1 MMALQFSGVL
11 LDLDGLLLD
20 TERLQFEVGPAVL
33 KGMGFDVAPS
43 FFQALVGVDRATGAR
58 MISKELGGD
67 IDGAA
72 LDRAWNE
79 AMDERM
85 RDAIPLRPGVH
96 DFLDML
102 DEQQLPRAI
111 ATNSETDRAKWK
123 LQHAGLLHRMN
134 AVIGVDMVKR
144 GKPAPDIYIMAAETL
159 GLRPEQCVA
168 LDDSDLGVRAAID
181 AGVGKVIQIP
191 DMVMSRDLYAHHQA
205 GSLQEARAIMG
216 F

>member
-1 MMALQFSGVL
+1 MALQFSGVL

-20 TERLQFEVGPAVL
+20 TERLQLEVGPAVL
-33 KGMGFDVAPS
+33 KGMGFEVEPT
-43 FFQALVGVDRATGAR
+43 FFHALVGVDRATGAQ
-58 MISKELGGD
+58 MINRELGGD

-85 RDAIPLRPGVH
+85 RDAIPLRPGVNE
-96 DFLDML
+96 FLDML

-111 ATNSETDRAKWK
+111 ATNSDTARAKWK
-123 LQHAGLLHRMN
+123 LQHADLLHRMN
-134 AVIGVDMVKR
+134 AVVGVDMVKR
-144 GKPAPDIYIMAAETL
+144 GKPAPDVYIMAAETL

-168 LDDSDLGVRAAID
+168 LDDSDLGVRAAMD
-181 AGVGKVIQIP
+181 AGVAKVIQIP
-191 DMVMSRDLYAHHQA
+191 DMVKSRDLYAHHQA
-205 GSLQEARAIMG
+205 GSLHEARSLMG

>member
-1 MMALQFSGVL
+1 MALQFSGVL

-33 KGMGFDVAPS
+33 KGMGFEVAPT
-43 FFQALVGVDRATGAR
+43 FFHDLVGVDRATGAA
-58 MISKELGGD
+58 MINQQLGGE

-85 RDAIPLRPGVH
+85 RDEIPLRPGVH
-96 DFLDML
+96 DFLDAL

-111 ATNSETDRAKWK
+111 ATNSDTSRAKWK

-134 AVIGVDMVKR
+134 AVVGVDMVKR

-159 GLRPEQCVA
+159 GLRPGQCVA
-168 LDDSDLGVRAAID
+168 LDDSDLGVRAAMD
-181 AGVGKVIQIP
+181 AGVAKVIQIP
-191 DMVMSRDLYAHHQA
+191 DMVMSRDLRAHHQA

>member
-1 MMALQFSGVL
+1 MALQFSGVL

-33 KGMGFDVAPS
+33 KGMGFEVAPT
-43 FFQALVGVDRATGAR
+43 FFHALVGVDRATGAR

-144 GKPAPDIYIMAAETL
+144 GKPAPDIYVMAAETL

-205 GSLQEARAIMG
+205 GSLQEATSLMG